1 MQYGNNVRYLWCKIL
16 LMCSSAD
23 VPMCVLAMIHLHM
36 IHPLKMEQNDL
47 GYIRQ
52 IGESAVLKPEKTLM
66 HMVYIQ

>member
-1 MQYGNNVRYLWCKIL
+1 
-16 LMCSSAD
+16 MCSSAD